1 MNDFQ
6 GTTCSTGFTESQCDE
21 ANDAKTFAAGLGA
34 NHLEASC
41 DRLGVAQIPSGLKL
55 RHNQGKYVFKKALEG
70 VVPRDVL
77 TRSKKALALPVAEW
91 FRGELKAFAREVLI
105 DQRDDVLDR
114 ATAAMCWNQHRGG
127 RRSRSAL
134 LWSPSMFQTRREVS
148 KAA

>member
-1 MNDFQ
+1 VLALETIYRVAYLVDDITARLNRASTANSLQ
-6 GTTCSTGFTESQCDE
+6 GRCPLDQKLMELVV
-21 ANDAKTFAAGLGA
+21 K
-34 NHLEASC
+34 
-41 DRLGVAQIPSGLKL
+41 IPSGLKL
-55 RHNQGKYVFKKALEG
+55 FHNQGKYVFKKALEG

-77 TRSKKALALPVAEW
+77 TRSKKGFALPVAEW
-91 FRGELKAFAREVLI
+91 FPRELKASEREVLI

-134 LWSPSMFQTRREVS
+134 LWFPSMFQTLRELS